1 MSHSKFNGSRNVLT
15 LLSVKMTERDMRQR
29 SHRGPP
35 RRYYH
40 FIGSSEKLTA
50 RIAKWRWMAGS
61 RDAPHRH
68 ANRIPWESFY
78 QWINDRSLGLLM
90 NWDFCDA
97 NVWSSAFWILWQ
109 IHTILLFCFHLLALL
124 PFQLRSPAL
133 QCSALLV
140 SFVMAEQYFSLFFFF
155 LKTSPPSYI
164 YTSHSK
170 KAIFYQCLF
179 YLRPIPALIL
189 SAGAHSHPGLM
200 RFINGATCGQ

>member
-1 MSHSKFNGSRNVLT
+1 MSRSKFNGSRNVLT

-90 NWDFCDA
+90 NWDFCEA

-124 PFQLRSPAL
+124 PLEPCTSVLCSPCLFCDGRAIF
-133 QCSALLV
+133 LLV
-140 SFVMAEQYFSLFFFF
+140 FFF
-155 LKTSPPSYI
+155 LKDESSIIYIHHTPKKLFSTSAYSTCAPSL
-164 YTSHSK
+164 HSFSLQER
-170 KAIFYQCLF
+170 IHTQD
-179 YLRPIPALIL
+179 
-189 SAGAHSHPGLM
+189 
-200 RFINGATCGQ
+200 

>member
-15 LLSVKMTERDMRQR
+15 LLSVKMTERDMSQR

-50 RIAKWRWMAGS
+50 RIAKWRWMAGP

-90 NWDFCDA
+90 NWDFCEA

-140 SFVMAEQYFSLFFFF
+140 SFVMAEQYFSLFFLF

-164 YTSHSK
+164 YITLQ
-170 KAIFYQCLF
+170 KALFYQCLF

>member
-140 SFVMAEQYFSLFFFF
+140 SFVMAEQYFSLVFFF

-164 YTSHSK
+164 YITLQKSY
-170 KAIFYQCLF
+170 FL
-179 YLRPIPALIL
+179 PVLIL
-189 SAGAHSHPGLM
+189 PAPHPCTHSLCRSAFTPRTNALH
-200 RFINGATCGQ
+200 